1 MDSWSKSE
9 NVYHYIPLVTVLSN
23 PDVRY
28 FPVNKSESRSWNHS
42 NKNSPILPRN
52 LIFSLSFLFFFIFI
66 VESISRWI
74 DFRIS
79 LWDPSKKIIEIL
91 SNKNDS
97 ILLDFLFDFLLF
109 GIRVNVIYIYIFLS
123 VKGVEHYTR
132 KPNFRLVRY
141 RRPRLLREQRRAKN
155 EKQAYE
161 RLFCN
166 KLNSRENW
174 FIIRAN
180 VAGCN
185 AVCWQNRM
193 RNHRVWWVL
202 AASREF
208 IISSHRALNFAPP
221 PPPPL

>member
-74 DFRIS
+74 DFGIS

-109 GIRVNVIYIYIFLS
+109 GIRVNVIYIYIFERERGWTLYAETEFQVS
-123 VKGVEHYTR
+123 SLQASAITSRATAREKRETGLRATVLQQIKFSRKLVHYPRERCGV
-132 KPNFRLVRY
+132 
-141 RRPRLLREQRRAKN
+141 
-155 EKQAYE
+155 
-161 RLFCN
+161 
-166 KLNSRENW
+166 
-174 FIIRAN
+174 
-180 VAGCN
+180 
-185 AVCWQNRM
+185 
-193 RNHRVWWVL
+193 
-202 AASREF
+202 
-208 IISSHRALNFAPP
+208 
-221 PPPPL
+221 